1 MMGSAL
7 DVLRNQIQDAEPVLK
22 RLDLEMERIEFD
34 PHVPAS
40 VEAAKVTVDTVID
53 RLMGAF
59 RKNPILGPLADDLKS
74 QYLEGIATQV
84 AEARGQV

>member
-34 PHVPAS
+34 PRIPAS
-40 VEAAKVTVDTVID
+40 VEAARATVDSVID

-59 RKNPILGPLADDLKS
+59 RKNPILGPLTDDLKS
-74 QYLEGIATQV
+74 QYLESIAEQV
-84 AEARGQV
+84 AEARQQA

>member
-34 PHVPAS
+34 PRIPAS
-40 VEAAKVTVDTVID
+40 VEAAKVTVDAVID

-59 RKNPILGPLADDLKS
+59 KKNPILGPLTDDLKS

-84 AEARGQV
+84 AEAEERV